1 MENYISTK
9 NSTIET
15 LDASG
20 IYTGMVEDVSRYTNI
35 SINIYCSEDSAS
47 CGLCVEFSNTTDFLT
62 SKTYKYTYYKNISK
76 TYNIPIS
83 NRFVRVTFTNGTSE
97 NNIDIRTIVNNINTN
112 KQISTFDTNLIDTF
126 GRLRTS
132 NLYTVFDYDQV
143 YGKNYL
149 KEAEYIDGSGSASN
163 TNAMIT
169 LSCTGT
175 GHVIRQSRL
184 YAKYQPGKSFYI
196 KMTGIIN
203 NGSNSAD
210 VISRIGY
217 YDNDNGLF
225 FQYTGGTNIISVVER
240 QNGSDTSIEQSN
252 WNIDTMDG
260 SGTSGI
266 NIDFTKYLI
275 FTINFS
281 WLGAGIV
288 RMGLFYSGDHYIVH
302 EFKHTNITLPYII
315 TPHLPT
321 RYEIIST
328 SGNSGSMK
336 EACVSISS
344 EGGQQFIGQ
353 IYSKGCESVRTISE
367 DETYICGLRLKQ
379 DGRLMVKIQSLSLI
393 CTTKGNIE
401 YKIYL
406 VKSPS
411 VNPITGSNFTDVN
424 TNSVVQYDASG
435 TSFSTTDSIVLYR
448 GYFSELL
455 NINTRDLGTQD
466 DPIYLTAGIETGAN
480 FKSDYLFITG
490 KKLANGNESVFA
502 TFSWIEI

>member
-1 MENYISTK
+1 MENFISTK

-15 LDASG
+15 LIASDT
-20 IYTGMVEDVSRYTNI
+20 YTGTIEDVAKFTNV
-35 SINIYCSEDSAS
+35 SINIICTEDSAS
-47 CGLCVEFSNTTDFLT
+47 GGLSIEFSNTTDFLT
-62 SKTYKYTYYKNISK
+62 SKIYKYTYYKNISK
-76 TYNIPIS
+76 TYNIPVS
-83 NRFVRVTFTNGTSE
+83 NRFFRVKYTNGLIVS
-97 NNIDIRTIVNNINTN
+97 NIDIRTILNNINSN
-112 KQISTFDTNLIDTF
+112 QQYCNFNDNLVDTF

-132 NLYTVFDYDQV
+132 QLYTVFDYDQV

-149 KEAEYIDGSGSASN
+149 KEDEYIDGSGSATN

-169 LSCTGT
+169 LTCTGT

-196 KMTGIIN
+196 MMSGIIN
-203 NGSNSAD
+203 NGSNGTD

-217 YDNDNGLF
+217 YDNGDGLF
-225 FQYTGGTNIISVVER
+225 FQHTGGTNIISVVER
-240 QNGSDTSIEQSN
+240 QNGSDTLIEQSN

-288 RMGLFYSGDHYIVH
+288 RMGLFYSGKHYIVH
-302 EFKHTNITLPYII
+302 EFKHTEITLPYII
-315 TPHLPT
+315 KPHLPT

-344 EGGQQFIGQ
+344 EGGQQFTGQ
-353 IYSKGCESVRTISE
+353 IYSIGNQTLRTISE
-367 DETYICGLRLKQ
+367 NETYICGLRLKQ
-379 DGRLMVKIQSLSLI
+379 DSRLMVKIQSLSLI

-411 VNPITGSNFTDVN
+411 SNPITTSNFTDVN
-424 TNSVVQYDASG
+424 SNSVVQYDASG
-435 TSFSTTDSIVLYR
+435 TAFSTTDSIVLYR
-448 GYFSELL
+448 GYFSDLL

-466 DPIYLTAGIETGAN
+466 DPIYLTAGIETGSN

-490 KKLANGNESVFA
+490 RKLANGNESVFS